1 VSQPNEL
8 LGYDAN
14 NQKVFAPEV
23 TTYDLTNGYSL
34 TLTIN
39 YELYTDLQAA
49 AMEAEC
55 GVARFAAGVP
65 LKRSKFSKG
74 ET

>member
-1 VSQPNEL
+1 MQ
-8 LGYDAN
+8 D
-14 NQKVFAPEV
+14 
-23 TTYDLTNGYSL
+23 NGYSL